1 MYLTMIVMYLIL
13 CIMYTTM
20 TQCRLAQS
28 GRCQQPLYHQQPI
41 QRDDKCHADVDDH
54 GSKPADAQTPTV
66 GTQSSGNVYNTFI
79 NIQHSVIQSSDI
91 QLTHGQSQSETQA
104 ETEAELEAEVGK

>member
-1 MYLTMIVMYLIL
+1 MHLTMVFMYLIL

-41 QRDDKCHADVDDH
+41 QCDAKCHADVEDH
-54 GSKPADAQTPTV
+54 GSKPADAQAPTV
-66 GTQSSGNVYNTFI
+66 ATQSSIIVYNVTTIQDSMILGSSII
-79 NIQHSVIQSSDI
+79 N
-91 QLTHGQSQSETQA
+91 THGQSWSETKA
-104 ETEAELEAEVGK
+104 ETEAELETEVGK